1 MESSKK
7 RYALM
12 IAAGLLTITLL
23 VLLFLIKD
31 TRADMLYGE
40 GAEVN
45 LGMSSLNV
53 QLMENGKAIN
63 QEDQNKGKLLGSIN
77 ESMEPGY
84 TYEEKIAAD
93 NDGDL
98 DEYVRIIVKKYW
110 KDDEGKRIDMD
121 PAMIKLSYGDKD
133 YNDSDWVMN
142 PGETTKEQTVYYCR
156 KALSSGETS
165 KPLFDGIK
173 LDAQIAYDYSLKKS
187 DDGKDVTAV
196 YRYDGAQIG
205 LEAEVQSVQS
215 GSADKAITSAWGDTG
230 VSVVDNEIVV
240 K

>member
-53 QLMENGKAIN
+53 QLLENGKAIN

-133 YNDSDWVMN
+133 YNDSDWVLN

-156 KALSSGETS
+156 KALPSGETS